1 MLEDKVC
8 SAIVL
13 IARAKKC
20 IEEGQCDQALICGL
34 DVYDSERTTIGCL
47 FLQREHDCKRAY
59 AKPVE
64 MHVNKPLRM
73 VGKQPGV
80 VETSEKKTVMS
91 GVDAVLK
98 MLVEIQSGRLVAS
111 KGEYWSGMMAVNVLW
126 DSCEYV
132 HLILEPCLDK
142 KGNLM
147 TKEA

>member
-1 MLEDKVC
+1 VLEDKVC

-126 DSCEYV
+126 DSSIGAV
-132 HLILEPCLDK
+132 
-142 KGNLM
+142 
-147 TKEA
+147 